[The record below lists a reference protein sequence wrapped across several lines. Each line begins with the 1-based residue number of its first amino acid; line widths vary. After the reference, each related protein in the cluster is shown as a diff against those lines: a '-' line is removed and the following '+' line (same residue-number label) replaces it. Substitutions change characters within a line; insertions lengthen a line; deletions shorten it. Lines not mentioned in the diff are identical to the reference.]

1 MVACPTKKGLNSL
14 IILGAWM
21 LWRLQNDCVFNRTAP
36 RIVATLCMV
45 GEEVVLWGTAGAKG
59 LALLIGH
66 DMAAGQ

>member
-1 MVACPTKKGLNSL
+1 
-14 IILGAWM
+14 M
-21 LWRLQNDCVFNRTAP
+21 LWQLQNDCVFNRTAP